1 MQWSDDAT
9 VLSLGR
15 LPNGLLFG
23 LPVVLDTDRADL
35 TPGTKVCLTQGG
47 NPVATM
53 DIESRWSPDKP
64 KEALRCYGTSALEH
78 PGVRMIAMERKHEY
92 IGGNLTGL
100 ARPERVFFCE
110 TPAEVRATLPA
121 GAMIS
126 TVEGGFFCWLVLP
139 KGVRADA
146 VIASSMAHEECPV
159 SALPGSSFSPSGSF
173 GDCIR
178 MAFTF
183 YDAAQL
189 ARAGAVVGSVVSRL
203 AEKNAERKSD

>member
-1 MQWSDDAT
+1 MDYHSAVQWSDDAT
-9 VLSLGR
+9 PLSLGR

-121 GAMIS
+121 DKDIVAFQCRNPVHRAHYELFMRALDADNVAPDSIVMVHPTCGPTQEDDIS
-126 TVEGGFFCWLVLP
+126 GLVRYRTYLVL
-139 KGVRADA
+139 KVT
-146 VIASSMAHEECPV
+146 I
-159 SALPGSSFSPSGSF
+159 
-173 GDCIR
+173 
-178 MAFTF
+178 
-183 YDAAQL
+183 
-189 ARAGAVVGSVVSRL
+189 
-203 AEKNAERKSD
+203 